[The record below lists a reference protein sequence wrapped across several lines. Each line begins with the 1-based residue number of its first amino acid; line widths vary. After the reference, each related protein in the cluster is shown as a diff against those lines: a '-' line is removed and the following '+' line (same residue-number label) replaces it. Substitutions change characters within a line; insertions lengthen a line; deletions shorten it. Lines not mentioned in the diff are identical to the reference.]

1 MAFKCFAIIKKYR
14 AMDLMDPMEEIEWP
28 LTDDEYR
35 EVAAFLARTIGPGR
49 RQ

>member
-1 MAFKCFAIIKKYR
+1 MSFKCFAIIKKYQ
-14 AMDLMDPMEEIEWP
+14 AMDLMDAVEEIEWP
-28 LTDDEYR
+28 LTEAEYR